1 MVTIPIDAWLAG
13 AEAQR
18 RQTGRPLVTLSWAQS
33 IDGSLTTRRGE
44 TLSLSGPASIRLTH
58 QLRAAHEAI
67 VVGIGTVLAD
77 NPQLTVRLV
86 QGQNP
91 QPVVLDSHLVFPQG
105 ARLLQ
110 AAKLPW
116 LATIAPANPDRI
128 ASFEAQGVRILQLP
142 ADSHQRVDLP
152 AFLEALAS
160 QGISS
165 IMVEG
170 GARLLTSF
178 LQDGLAD
185 RVVITIAP
193 VLVGGLAVVSERLSP
208 IPKLLELGYQ
218 QLEQDL
224 IVWGVP
230 KW

>member
-1 MVTIPIDAWLAG
+1 MATIPIDAWLAG

-44 TLSLSGPASIRLTH
+44 TLSLSGPASMRLTH
-58 QLRAAHEAI
+58 QLRAAHDAI

-77 NPQLTVRLV
+77 DPQLTVRLV
-86 QGQNP
+86 QGQDP

-105 ARLLQ
+105 ARLFQ

-116 LATIAPANPDRI
+116 LATVAPANPDRI

-165 IMVEG
+165 IIVEG

-178 LQDGLAD
+178 LKGGLAD
-185 RVVITIAP
+185 RVIITIAP
-193 VLVGGLAVVSERLSP
+193 VLVGGLAVVNERLFP
-208 IPKLLELGYQ
+208 IPKLLEVEYQ